1 MITKQQHLID
11 CHARLKAVFD
21 AQVPP
26 VRCDRNRAY
35 EIAAERLPLVTVY
48 ATDESADQIGGEVP
62 SFWHRV
68 TLQVEIRVALTDAW
82 DAAADAL
89 AQTGLNALYADAAW
103 LKRWKHPP
111 GFRARQFV
119 DDRAAVPMG
128 GVVLSIEAEPRAA
141 LDFTLVPGTVIGG
154 IDVDIDV
161 ADPLKPGTPDGA
173 PEAQMQLDTP
183 PE

>member
-26 VRCDRNRAY
+26 VRCDRNRAH
-35 EIAAERLPLVTVY
+35 EIPSERLPLAVVY
-48 ATDESADQIGGEVP
+48 APDEGADPVGGETP
-62 SFWHRV
+62 AFWHRV
-68 TLQVEIRVALTDAW
+68 SLAVEVRVALNNGWD
-82 DAAADAL
+82 DAADGL
-89 AQTGLNALYADAAW
+89 AQTALDALYTDPAW
-103 LKRWKHPP
+103 LKRWKQPP
-111 GFRARQFV
+111 SFRARQFV
-119 DDRAAVPMG
+119 DDRASVAMG

-141 LDFTLVPGTVIGG
+141 LEFTLVPGTVIGG

-161 ADPLKPGTPDGA
+161 ADPLKPGTPDGT